1 MLVEIL
7 SVVTKYLF
15 VSVFV
20 YESYRIG
27 KGIVADG
34 FKERIWIHIQALFVI
49 VFLAFVLLLKSSF
62 SEFTGERT
70 QEATISQFIETL
82 IILYVPF
89 LIGFYKIS

>member
-1 MLVEIL
+1 MLAEIL

-27 KGIVADG
+27 KGIVANG
-34 FKERIWIHIQALFVI
+34 FRDRVWIHVQALLVI
-49 VFLAFVLLLKSSF
+49 AFLDFVLLLKSSF

-70 QEATISQFIETL
+70 QDATIAQFIETL